1 MIERFRTS
9 FQHTYHP
16 NIIEFIEKERRQ
28 VAEETRQREET
39 ERLTREYK
47 EKDRA
52 KDIIRGRER
61 IKENLRREKLAA
73 ESAKAYRKEKLK
85 NEPTE
90 WGVWFFVFLLFGLIL
105 GGLVWFKSLNL

>member
-28 VAEETRQREET
+28 VAEETRLREET